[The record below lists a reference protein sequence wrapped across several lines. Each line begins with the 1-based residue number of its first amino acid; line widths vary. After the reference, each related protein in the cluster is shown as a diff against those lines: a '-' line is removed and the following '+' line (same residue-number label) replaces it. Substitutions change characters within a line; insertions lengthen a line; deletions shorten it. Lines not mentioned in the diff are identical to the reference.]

1 MSTWAHSHPPSL
13 TLLGRVGFTLM
24 CMLDRCYQILSV
36 WPGMVAYAWDSRTYL
51 SAILYRE
58 NQASWTRPQLNNKQT
73 KMLLILLFWCFIS
86 KRKYFPRTSVCELA
100 TQDTAFPLY
109 SLRISIHFTRRQK
122 RSFYIC
128 LMETAP
134 SGPPQP
140 KTPLCWLPP
149 ALLQA
154 VS

>member
-1 MSTWAHSHPPSL
+1 MSSFTPSFPHPLRESWFYIDVHAWQVLSNFKCL
-13 TLLGRVGFTLM
+13 TRHGGICLRFQNLLECHPLQREPGQ
-24 CMLDRCYQILSV
+24 LDYI
-36 WPGMVAYAWDSRTYL
+36 
-51 SAILYRE
+51 
-58 NQASWTRPQLNNKQT
+58 TRPQLNNKQT